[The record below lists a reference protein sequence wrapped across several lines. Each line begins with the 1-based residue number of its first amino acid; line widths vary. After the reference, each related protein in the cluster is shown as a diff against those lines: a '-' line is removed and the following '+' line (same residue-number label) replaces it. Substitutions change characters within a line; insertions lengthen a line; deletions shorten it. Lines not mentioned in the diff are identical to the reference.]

1 MRLEFRPEADA
12 DLTAIIGYFKQTA
25 PDALGNVLADL
36 ERSFAMICEYPTL
49 YPLQAGR
56 SYRRHVTRRYRFKI
70 VYDVLGDRID
80 VLGVFRFQNW
90 DV

>member
-1 MRLEFRPEADA
+1 
-12 DLTAIIGYFKQTA
+12 
-25 PDALGNVLADL
+25 
-36 ERSFAMICEYPTL
+36 MICEYPTL